1 MLKYEKSKT
10 KALSMGKKDVIS
22 KEILK
27 NIARDISK
35 HILHIDIKDDMEII
49 NQEFTRVESRESD
62 LLFKNGDEIVHIEI
76 QNNNHKQMHL
86 RMCRYYTDILF
97 LYEEFKVSQYMVYIG
112 KENCSMKSQIQRD
125 KMNYSYDIINMRDI
139 ACEEL
144 IQSNDPSAI
153 ALSILCDFKGQDKQ
167 IVVNTI
173 LRKLRELNDDNAFE
187 KYLEI
192 VNLYST
198 NRGLEENVKQGVEM
212 LTVDIEKTPFY
223 QIGIEKGVAQG
234 IKQGLK
240 EATFNNAIVMIKDF
254 QLAIDDVVKKLNIKK
269 EELLEYMKNKK
280 EEN

>member
-1 MLKYEKSKT
+1 
-10 KALSMGKKDVIS
+10 MGKKDIIS

-62 LLFKNGDEIVHIEI
+62 LLFQNGDEIVHIEI

-86 RMCRYYTDILF
+86 RMHRYYSDILF
-97 LYEEFKVSQYMVYIG
+97 LYEEYKISQYMVYMG
-112 KENCSMKSQIQRD
+112 KEKCNMKSEIKRD
-125 KMNYSYDIINMRDI
+125 RIDYSYDIIDIKDI
-139 ACEEL
+139 ACEKL

-167 IVVNTI
+167 SVINKI

-192 VNLYST
+192 VTLYST

-212 LTVDIEKTPFY
+212 LTVDIEKIPFF
-223 QIGIEKGVAQG
+223 QDGVKVGVEKGIFDTAIIMIEK
-234 IKQGLK
+234 
-240 EATFNNAIVMIKDF
+240 FNLSIDEIVK
-254 QLAIDDVVKKLNIKK
+254 VLNIKK

-280 EEN
+280 EGTNPL

>member
-1 MLKYEKSKT
+1 MLKYQKSKT

-35 HILHIDIKDDMEII
+35 HILHIDIKNDMEII

-62 LLFKNGDEIVHIEI
+62 LLFQNGDEIVHIEI
-76 QNNNHKQMHL
+76 QNNHHSQMHL

-97 LYEEFKVSQYMVYIG
+97 LYEKYKVSQYMVYIG
-112 KENCSMKSQIQRD
+112 KEKCYMKSKIQRD
-125 KMNYSYDIINMRDI
+125 KMNYSYDIIDMRDI

-167 IVVNTI
+167 TVINMI
-173 LRKLRELNDDNAFE
+173 LRKLRELNDDNAFA

-192 VNLYST
+192 VTLYST
-198 NRGLEENVKQGVEM
+198 NRGLEENVKKGVEM

-223 QIGIEKGVAQG
+223 QIGVEQG
-234 IKQGLK
+234 AK
-240 EATFNNAIVMIKDF
+240 EATFKNAIIMIKEF
-254 QLAIDDVVKKLNIKK
+254 QLAIDDVVQKLNIKK

-280 EEN
+280 EEG

>member
-1 MLKYEKSKT
+1 
-10 KALSMGKKDVIS
+10 MGKKDVIS

-62 LLFKNGDEIVHIEI
+62 LLFQNGDEIVHIEI
-76 QNNNHKQMHL
+76 QNNHHNQMHL

-97 LYEEFKVSQYMVYIG
+97 LYENYKVSQYMVYIG
-112 KENCSMKSQIQRD
+112 KEKCYMKSQIERD
-125 KMNYSYDIINMRDI
+125 KMSYFYDIINMRDI

-167 IVVNTI
+167 TVINRI

-192 VNLYST
+192 VTLYST
-198 NRGLEENVKQGVEM
+198 NRGLEKNVKKGVEM
-212 LTVDIEKTPFY
+212 LTVDIEKIPFF
-223 QIGIEKGVAQG
+223 QDGVKIGVEQG
-234 IKQGLK
+234 KL
-240 EATFNNAIVMIKDF
+240 EERFNNAIVMIEKF
-254 QLAIDDVVKKLNIKK
+254 KLSIDDIVKELNIKK
-269 EELLEYMKNKK
+269 EELLEYMKQRDSK
-280 EEN
+280 

>member
-1 MLKYEKSKT
+1 MLNYRKFKR
-10 KALSMGKKDVIS
+10 KALCMGKKDVIS

-62 LLFKNGDEIVHIEI
+62 LLFQNGDEIVHIEI
-76 QNNNHKQMHL
+76 QNNHHSQMHL

-97 LYEEFKVSQYMVYIG
+97 LYEEYKVSQYMVYIG
-112 KENCSMKSQIQRD
+112 KEKCYMKSQIQRD
-125 KMNYSYDIINMRDI
+125 KMNYSYDIIDMRDI

-144 IQSNDPSAI
+144 LESNDPSAI
-153 ALSILCDFKGQDKQ
+153 ALSILCDFKGEDKQ
-167 IVVNTI
+167 TVINKI

-223 QIGIEKGVAQG
+223 QIGVEQGIEKG
-234 IKQGLK
+234 IFD
-240 EATFNNAIVMIKDF
+240 TAIIMIEKF
-254 QLAIDDVVKKLNIKK
+254 HLSIDDIVKELNIKK
-269 EELLEYMKNKK
+269 EELVEYMKQKK
-280 EEN
+280 LK

>member
-1 MLKYEKSKT
+1 
-10 KALSMGKKDVIS
+10 
-22 KEILK
+22 
-27 NIARDISK
+27 
-35 HILHIDIKDDMEII
+35 
-49 NQEFTRVESRESD
+49 
-62 LLFKNGDEIVHIEI
+62 
-76 QNNNHKQMHL
+76 
-86 RMCRYYTDILF
+86 
-97 LYEEFKVSQYMVYIG
+97 
-112 KENCSMKSQIQRD
+112 
-125 KMNYSYDIINMRDI
+125 MRDI

-234 IKQGLK
+234 IKQGEK
-240 EATFNNAIVMIKDF
+240 KATFNNAIVMIKDF

>member
-1 MLKYEKSKT
+1 MLKYSKSKT

-35 HILHIDIKDDMEII
+35 HILHIEIKDDMEII
-49 NQEFTRVESRESD
+49 NQEFTRIESRESD
-62 LLFKNGDEIVHIEI
+62 LLFQNGDEIVHIEI

-97 LYEEFKVSQYMVYIG
+97 LYEDYKVSQYMVYIG
-112 KENCSMKSQIQRD
+112 KEKCYMKSQIQRD
-125 KMNYSYDIINMRDI
+125 KMNYSYDIIDMRDI

-167 IVVNTI
+167 TVINRI
-173 LRKLRELNDDNAFE
+173 LRKLRELNDDNAFD

-192 VNLYST
+192 VTLYST

-212 LTVDIEKTPFY
+212 LTVDIEKIPFF
-223 QIGIEKGVAQG
+223 QDGVKVG
-234 IKQGLK
+234 KK
-240 EATFNNAIVMIKDF
+240 EATFDNAIVMIEKF
-254 QLAIDDVVKKLNIKK
+254 KLSIDDIVKELNIKK
-269 EELLEYMKNKK
+269 EELLEYMKQKK
-280 EEN
+280 LK